1 LEVGNEMAA
10 ETKGGFVEK
19 LQHVDR
25 RILYL
30 VLAVL
35 VAIPLIWPFT
45 LPLQVSPAV
54 YSLYDHVESLKSGDV
69 VLMSFDYSAGGAP
82 DIHPQVEAIVRHLA
96 KKDGVGLVTVGFFP
110 DGPMFAEKVF
120 WILEEAGKTYGED
133 FVNLGY
139 RAGGEGAIA
148 MLASDVKAAFQTDF
162 RGNDTSSLPLLQKVK
177 SARDFSLIIE
187 FAGGSPGP
195 PEWIRQVQAVYRVP
209 LAVGIST
216 SMVPAN
222 MPFLESGQ
230 LISILSGLRGAAE
243 YEVLLGEAGKGS
255 AAMSSQTLGHLV
267 IMVFLIVGNVSYFLT
282 RKNSSRR
289 IS

>member
-1 LEVGNEMAA
+1 MAA

-96 KKDGVGLVTVGFFP
+96 KKDGVGLVTVGFFADEHP
-110 DGPMFAEKVF
+110 
-120 WILEEAGKTYGED
+120 
-133 FVNLGY
+133 
-139 RAGGEGAIA
+139 
-148 MLASDVKAAFQTDF
+148 
-162 RGNDTSSLPLLQKVK
+162 
-177 SARDFSLIIE
+177 
-187 FAGGSPGP
+187 
-195 PEWIRQVQAVYRVP
+195 
-209 LAVGIST
+209 
-216 SMVPAN
+216 
-222 MPFLESGQ
+222 Q
-230 LISILSGLRGAAE
+230 LAAE
-243 YEVLLGEAGKGS
+243 VASG
-255 AAMSSQTLGHLV
+255 
-267 IMVFLIVGNVSYFLT
+267 
-282 RKNSSRR
+282 RP
-289 IS
+289 